1 LCIFLKFY
9 AVSVFGLAVVV
20 PAKLI
25 KSIDILIVRAYSS
38 FRKMCRKMLFTTCFD
53 GLPSVGRYYNYIRVK
68 EYGGGG
74 LPFIVNAMKFMKFR
88 LLFPMREQKQ
98 YNSG

>member
-1 LCIFLKFY
+1 LHIFLKFC

-25 KSIDILIVRAYSS
+25 KIIDVLIVKAYSS
-38 FRKMCRKMLFTTCFD
+38 FRKMCRKMLFTKCFD
-53 GLPSVGRYYNYIRVK
+53 SLPSAGRYYNVIRGK
-68 EYGGGG
+68 EYDSAGHH
-74 LPFIVNAMKFMKFR
+74 FIVNTMKFMEFSI
-88 LLFPMREQKQ
+88 REQKQ

>member
-1 LCIFLKFY
+1 
-9 AVSVFGLAVVV
+9 
-20 PAKLI
+20 
-25 KSIDILIVRAYSS
+25 
-38 FRKMCRKMLFTTCFD
+38 MLFTTCFD

-88 LLFPMREQKQ
+88 LLFPMRE